1 MYLSIH
7 QLAIEEVRSR
17 LDTLSAGRPFFARDG
32 YSIQMDVDRP
42 LLGDVLSLMRVPA
55 RLSENRIVLVTRGRA
70 RFTLDMETFDVQAPC
85 PTFSATSSRTGNVPS
100 WTPSRK

>member
-1 MYLSIH
+1 MNLSIH

-70 RFTLDMETFDVQAPC
+70 RF
-85 PTFSATSSRTGNVPS
+85 FSATSSHTGNVPS

>member
-1 MYLSIH
+1 MNLSIH

-70 RFTLDMETFDVQAPC
+70 RFTLDTNTKRCSISSTFCTSRSARLWSRQRQA
-85 PTFSATSSRTGNVPS
+85 R
-100 WTPSRK
+100 

>member
-32 YSIQMDVDRP
+32 
-42 LLGDVLSLMRVPA
+42 
-55 RLSENRIVLVTRGRA
+55 
-70 RFTLDMETFDVQAPC
+70 
-85 PTFSATSSRTGNVPS
+85 
-100 WTPSRK
+100 